1 MDVKRVAIFG
11 GTGFVGY
18 WMRKTQ
24 PLDLQCTYFSGKEYA
39 DVDFWK
45 FTHWDYIVFLPHI
58 SPTVVLKTA
67 IQCKSRFLYAS
78 SGAAYEQQ
86 TEYANNKR
94 KWEIECLESGAD
106 VVIARLFTFF
116 GKHLDKQKAYTV
128 FTEQARMNKPL
139 VISGDGS
146 TTRSYMHGRE
156 LGKYLW
162 LILLR
167 GERGEIY
174 DVGSTIPTTMLE
186 LANKI
191 IKRELSNSEIVIEGG
206 IDPAPYYMPFDMEK
220 TKKLISSV

>member
-11 GTGFVGY
+11 GTGFCGY

-24 PLDLQCTYFSGKEYA
+24 PLDIKGSYFGRTDYERGE
-39 DVDFWK
+39 WK
-45 FTHWDYIVFLPHI
+45 QVKWDYIVFLPHI
-58 SPTVVLKTA
+58 APTDALSLAVRHGCRL
-67 IQCKSRFLYAS
+67 LYAS

-116 GKHLDKQKAYTV
+116 GKHLDKHKAYTV
-128 FTEQARMNKPL
+128 FTEQARINKPL
-139 VISGDGS
+139 VITGDGS

-156 LGKYLW
+156 MAKYLW

-174 DVGSTIPTTMLE
+174 DVGSTIPTTMIE

-206 IDPAPYYMPFDMEK
+206 TDPAPYYMPFDMDK
-220 TKKLISSV
+220 TKQLL